1 MQTSKKNLIR
11 YFLMSLILYPSVILI
26 NCLLS
31 SCAVNTID
39 SQKDE
44 SMITVTGVI
53 RLVGNE
59 PFTHLVLTTDEGKVY
74 LIKGNFEKEL
84 RHLQYQRIT
93 ASGKEMQPTG
103 GFKYSIDVQEYK
115 IIEKQNR

>member
-1 MQTSKKNLIR
+1 MQTSKKNFVR
-11 YFLMSLILYPSVILI
+11 YFQLILIFYSSVLLI
-26 NCLLS
+26 NCFLS

-44 SMITVTGVI
+44 SIMTVTGVI

-59 PFTHLVLTTDEGKVY
+59 PFTHLVLTTDEGKDY
-74 LIKGNFEKEL
+74 LIRGNFEKEL

-93 ASGKEMQPTG
+93 ASGKEMQPAG
-103 GFKYSIDVQEYK
+103 GFKYSIDVQKYK